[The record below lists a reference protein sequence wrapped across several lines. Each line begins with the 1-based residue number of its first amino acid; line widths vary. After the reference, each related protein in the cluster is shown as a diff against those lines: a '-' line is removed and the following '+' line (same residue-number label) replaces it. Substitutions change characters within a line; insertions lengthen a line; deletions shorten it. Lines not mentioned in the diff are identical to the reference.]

1 MAARFYST
9 LSYPLPSFPHLPS
22 HTGVFIPCVE
32 EFCIHFAHL
41 SLEKSLCFCDLPS
54 APSSWRFREVALA
67 GGALGQVLFPFGNE
81 LWEGDRSLWS
91 GVWGLVLLQKPQ
103 EDNISH
109 AFSSDF
115 WNGSFPPVPSVG
127 NREHMNRAMLFAQV

>member
-1 MAARFYST
+1 M
-9 LSYPLPSFPHLPS
+9 
-22 HTGVFIPCVE
+22 
-32 EFCIHFAHL
+32 
-41 SLEKSLCFCDLPS
+41 
-54 APSSWRFREVALA
+54 ALA
-67 GGALGQVLFPFGNE
+67 GGALGQVLFPVGNE

-127 NREHMNRAMLFAQV
+127 NREHVNRAMLFAQV